1 MDGFNFTTQ
10 VRVRNFEV
18 DWQGIVHNAN
28 YLLYFEVGR
37 IEYLRHAGI
46 KVSMETITGDSKIV
60 VARNEVDYISSA
72 VFDELLDV
80 YTRVSKIGNT
90 SFTFEG
96 VILESVTQRLVSKN
110 TSVHVWLDH
119 ITDKPMRVPDAFR
132 TRIKEIEEG
141 IGII

>member
-1 MDGFNFTTQ
+1 MHGFNFATQ

-37 IEYLRHAGI
+37 IEYLRHVGI

-60 VARNEVDYISSA
+60 VARNEVDYVSPA
-72 VFDELLDV
+72 RFDELLDV

-90 SFTFEG
+90 SFVFEG
-96 VILESVTQRLVSKN
+96 AIYEAETQRLVAKN
-110 TSVHVWLDH
+110 TSVHVWLDYT
-119 ITDKPMRVPDAFR
+119 TDKPMRVPEAFR
-132 TRIKEIEEG
+132 VRIKEIEG
-141 IGII
+141 